1 MINKTLVTS
10 LAKMVKAD
18 QQLRKRAVISGCL
31 KDGLAIKKID
41 DSHHK
46 WLKSFIQK
54 YGYPDVRLVGKK
66 GMHDFWLLIQ
76 HQDDN
81 LKLQEDCLV
90 NCNFEQRDKAFLT
103 DRVLLAQGKKQ
114 IYGTQFHRNA
124 RGQLVPRPIRDK
136 AGLEAR
142 RRSAGLESFE
152 KYQGYF
158 RGR

>member
-1 MINKTLVTS
+1 MVTS
-10 LAKMVKAD
+10 LSKMVKRD
-18 QQLRKRAVISGCL
+18 QQLRKRAVISGNL

-54 YGYPDVRLVGKK
+54 YGYPNVRLVGKR

-81 LKLQEDCLV
+81 LKLQEDCLAH
-90 NCNFEQRDKAFLT
+90 CNFEQKDKAFLT

-114 IYGTQFHRNA
+114 IYGTQFHRDTK
-124 RGQLVPRPIRDK
+124 GQLVPRPIRNK
-136 AGLEAR
+136 AGLDAR
-142 RRSAGLESFE
+142 RRSVGLGSFK
-152 KYQGYF
+152 KYQEHFEG
-158 RGR
+158 